1 MGWNRRFG
9 VFLSVKR
16 SFVLN
21 GLYHGSRKL
30 KRLLAPFGDFRGV
43 ILSNFT
49 GFWLLLAFVFMA
61 TSVRI
66 KLRLGLL
73 DQKNRRILKFKN
85 IMVISTWVELVM
97 ILRM

>member
-30 KRLLAPFGDFRGV
+30 KRLLAPFGDFRGA

-49 GFWLLLAFVFMA
+49 VFWLLLAFVFMA

-66 KLRLGLL
+66 KLRLDLL
-73 DQKNRRILKFKN
+73 DQKIGVFLNLKIL
-85 IMVISTWVELVM
+85 
-97 ILRM
+97 